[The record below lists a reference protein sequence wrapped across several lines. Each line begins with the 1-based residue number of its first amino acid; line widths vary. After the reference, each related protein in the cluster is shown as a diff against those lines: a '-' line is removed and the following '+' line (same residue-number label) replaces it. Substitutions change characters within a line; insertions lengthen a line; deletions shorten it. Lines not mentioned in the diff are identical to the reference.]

1 MRRAT
6 AVAAVLVA
14 LSFSG
19 CALDP
24 FGNET
29 QPTLSD
35 FGVRVSAG
43 IGAADPYLPG
53 VSVEPDSTV
62 QFRARIGDGNVVE
75 FAMPRGPAEEIE
87 VSAFAE
93 GSDESIETVTVSSI
107 DGTRSSSTGSTA
119 VDPGFVGVEDH
130 STADELRL
138 RIAAPRLTG
147 TAQGQVTLTFKTD
160 VIRPGSAR

>member
-1 MRRAT
+1 M
-6 AVAAVLVA
+6 VAALFALV
-14 LSFSG
+14 FSG
-19 CALDP
+19 CTLDP
-24 FGNET
+24 FANET

-53 VSVEPDSTV
+53 VSVEPGSTV
-62 QFRARIGDGNVVE
+62 QFRARVGDGNVVE

-87 VSAFAE
+87 VSAFEE
-93 GSDESIETVTVSSI
+93 GSDEAIESVEVTSI
-107 DGTRSSSTGSTA
+107 DGGPIELDGLAA
-119 VDPGFVGVEDH
+119 VDPGYVGAEDN

-147 TAQGQVTLTFKTD
+147 TAQGQVNLTFKTD
-160 VIRPGSAR
+160 VTAP